1 MTYTHRLATPADS
14 QAIAPLWQA
23 FATERQN
30 LDPSMK
36 IKPNFNFEKY
46 VSYQLNKS

>member
-23 FATERQN
+23 FAIERKH
-30 LDPSMK
+30 SA
-36 IKPNFNFEKY
+36 
-46 VSYQLNKS
+46 VSYQLSAPVTFQGGQNN